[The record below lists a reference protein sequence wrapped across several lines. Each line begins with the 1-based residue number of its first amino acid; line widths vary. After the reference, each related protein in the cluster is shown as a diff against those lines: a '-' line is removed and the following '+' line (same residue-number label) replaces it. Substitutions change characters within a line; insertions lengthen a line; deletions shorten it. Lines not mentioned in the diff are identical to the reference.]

1 MDLKRQPMRTAI
13 LANSLPR
20 ALKIYDELKTVPGC
34 ETFILL
40 CRAREESRGRSF
52 IKHLARAVL
61 KRRRLATL
69 GLVFGRKVFLFQKPL
84 DHPATIARLKKLK
97 LDVGLHKSG
106 VIYREPTINAFRLG
120 ILNPHIGILPGYRG
134 RNVMEWALIEGGPV
148 GITVFFIDTGIDTGE
163 RIVLREEVDIS
174 HCRSKTEAKQYLFNL
189 DAVFF
194 RRALELLLSPRF
206 EYQLNDEK
214 QGRRYYVMSRLFQ
227 GVVEKLIEAKS

>member
-1 MDLKRQPMRTAI
+1 MDLKRQLMRTGI

-20 ALKIYDELKTVPGC
+20 ALKIYDEVKTVPGC

-40 CRAREESRGRSF
+40 CRAPGESRGRNF
-52 IKHLARAVL
+52 IKHLGRVIL
-61 KRRRLATL
+61 KRGRLASL
-69 GLVFGRKVFLFQKPL
+69 GLIFSRKVFLFQKPL
-84 DHPATIARLKKLK
+84 DHPQTLGRLKKLE
-97 LDVGLHKSG
+97 LDVGLHKLG

-120 ILNPHIGILPGYRG
+120 ILNPHIGILPRYRG
-134 RNVMEWALIEGGPV
+134 RNVMEWSLIEGAPV
-148 GITVFFIDTGIDTGE
+148 GITVFFINSGIDTGE

-174 HCRSKTEAKQYLFNL
+174 DCRSIEEAKQYLFNL

-194 RRALELLLSPRF
+194 RRALELLRSSNF
-206 EYQLNDEK
+206 EYQLNDEQ